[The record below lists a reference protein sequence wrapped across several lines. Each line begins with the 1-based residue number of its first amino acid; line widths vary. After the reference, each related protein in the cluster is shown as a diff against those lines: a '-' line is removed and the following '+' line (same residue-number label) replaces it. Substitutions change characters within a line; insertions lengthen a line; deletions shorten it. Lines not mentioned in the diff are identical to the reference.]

1 MTIVSVVLATYNGA
15 RFIRQ
20 QLDSIRRQS
29 RPPDEVVII
38 DDCSTDG
45 TPAAVEEFIRS
56 HRQVGWHLTR
66 SAENVGYRRNF
77 YRGVRA
83 SRGDVVFLCDQDD
96 IWNRDKVKLMTE
108 VMAATPGVL
117 SLNSAVRLID
127 ERGNPLRRRSPF
139 GVGTAKATSKALRSG
154 VAIERIEAGRLMV
167 RNVGPGAAQCFD
179 GTTRERFLESYDCG
193 MPHDW
198 YLNLLA
204 AVREGCWYLDEP
216 LVNYRVHGANAI
228 GARSSWRRAFDTRA
242 RESLAAECRE
252 RLLSFSTIPE
262 LVERSHNR
270 MLGPAWSYTRR
281 RQGFYAD
288 PSVRSWLELTRRP
301 EYRAATSPR
310 ARLWD
315 AIIASGADTFLERI
329 AAPRPEAERR
339 RTEKP

>member
-15 RFIRQ
+15 RFIRE

-45 TPAAVEEFIRS
+45 TPAAVEEYIRS
-56 HRQVGWHLTR
+56 HRQVGWRLTR

-96 IWNRDKVKLMTE
+96 IWNHDKVKLMTD
-108 VMAATPGVL
+108 VMIATPGVL
-117 SLNSAVRLID
+117 ALNSAVRLID
-127 ERGNPLRRRSPF
+127 DKGNRLRRRSPF
-139 GVGTAKATSKALRSG
+139 GVKTEGATKALSGG
-154 VAIERIEAGRLMV
+154 VAAERIEIGRLMV
-167 RNVGPGAAQCFD
+167 KNAGPGAAQCFD

-216 LVNYRVHGANAI
+216 LVNYRIHDANAI
-228 GARSSWRRAFDTRA
+228 GARTSWRRAFDTRA
-242 RESLAAECRE
+242 RESLATEYRE

-262 LVERSHNR
+262 LVERGHNR
-270 MLGPAWSYTRR
+270 TLDLAWSYTRR

-288 PSVRSWLELTRRP
+288 PSVRSWLELTSRP
-301 EYRAATSPR
+301 EYRAATSRR

-315 AIIASGADTFLERI
+315 AIIASGADRFLERI
-329 AAPRPEAERR
+329 AAPRPEVERR
-339 RTEKP
+339 GTERP